1 MTSVCFSIP
10 ESDFGILLKK
20 IILPFDEQFKKSVF
34 LQPEILEQ
42 KELKIKKL
50 KGKKIYAYHSTIS
63 KKGKKKTYF
72 AK

>member
-1 MTSVCFSIP
+1 MF
-10 ESDFGILLKK
+10 EL
-20 IILPFDEQFKKSVF
+20 EKSVF

-63 KKGKKKTYF
+63 KKGKKKTYR